1 MNETTPTSPDA
12 LLEIPVGISVELGR
26 TQLSVKDIV
35 GLTPGSVVELDKPT
49 SEPVELF
56 ANGRLIARGE
66 VVVVDEMLGIK
77 ITEMVRQR

>member
-1 MNETTPTSPDA
+1 MNETAASSPETF
-12 LLEIPVGISVELGR
+12 LEIPVGISVELGR
-26 TQLSVKDIV
+26 TQLSVKEIV

-49 SEPVELF
+49 TEPVELY

-66 VVVVDEMLGIK
+66 VVVVDEMLGVK